1 MAAIN
6 PQIRL
11 KNLSLSFGS
20 GMFKAM
26 SDESRLRILN
36 LMIENEMVCISD
48 LELVLDFTQT
58 KTSRHMGYLKN
69 AGLVVSAKVDQ
80 WVFYKIKDEVY
91 EIVRQVLSY
100 LKKDQTLQKDQE
112 AYEVM
117 YSNREL
123 AAFQF
128 ENRSWKGLMRGEQ

>member
-100 LKKDQTLQKDQE
+100 LKKDQTLQKI
-112 AYEVM
+112 
-117 YSNREL
+117 RKHT
-123 AAFQF
+123 
-128 ENRSWKGLMRGEQ
+128 R